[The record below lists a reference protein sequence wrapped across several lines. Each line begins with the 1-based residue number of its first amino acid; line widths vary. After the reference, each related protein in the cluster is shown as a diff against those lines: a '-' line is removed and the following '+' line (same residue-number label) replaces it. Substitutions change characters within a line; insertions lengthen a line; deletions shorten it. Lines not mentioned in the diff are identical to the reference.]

1 MHTLKLL
8 QNTFFINSWIWLNV
22 VFCILFVVRV
32 SQNIDPELT
41 AVLKGSQLYRQC
53 LKHKKIIS
61 MPSYTILRNCLQ
73 VLFPHKISNYGEGV
87 P

>member
-32 SQNIDPELT
+32 SQNIDPELYSST
-41 AVLKGSQLYRQC
+41 KRVS
-53 LKHKKIIS
+53 IIPTVS
-61 MPSYTILRNCLQ
+61 KTQKN
-73 VLFPHKISNYGEGV
+73 N
-87 P
+87 